1 MSKPIFIMLDTET
14 TSLNT
19 REALPWQ
26 VGFIVFD
33 SNFHTI
39 LTYSGSSPLPTN
51 LWDAGTLDWA
61 KNTYGDEYLAEHAAI
76 VTDNA
81 ADRLCLLG
89 AWGQMIS
96 EVMNALQMVTTANS
110 KENVYLICNHVEFDW
125 SVLLNAQ
132 AKAGITKNSF
142 EKIIHYRNKLDLQ
155 SLCIGSACARGY
167 SYSAMYKDFKAYMA
181 SCGKDKVVH
190 RAVEDCESQ
199 IEMLRFFF
207 DSLDALVKVGD

>member
-1 MSKPIFIMLDTET
+1 MSKPVFIMLDTET
-14 TSLNT
+14 TSLDT
-19 REALPWQ
+19 RVALPWQ

-39 LTYSGSSPLPTN
+39 LTYEKSSPLPSN

-61 KNTYGDEYLAEHAAI
+61 TNQYGPENIEKAAMLA
-76 VTDNA
+76 DNA
-81 ADRLCLLG
+81 ADRLCLMG
-89 AWGQMIS
+89 QWGQMIS
-96 EVMNALQMVTTANS
+96 EVMNALQMVVATNG

-155 SLCIGSACARGY
+155 SLCISSTGLKNY
-167 SYSAMYKDFKAYMA
+167 HESYNDFKAYA
-181 SCGKDKVVH
+181 GK
-190 RAVEDCESQ
+190 AVAHTALEDCASQ
-199 IEMLRFFF
+199 IKMLRFFEVPLENLF
-207 DSLDALVKVGD
+207 KV

>member
-33 SNFHTI
+33 SSFHTV

-81 ADRLCLLG
+81 SDRLCLLG

-96 EVMNALQMVTTANS
+96 EVMNALQMVVAANS

-155 SLCIGSACARGY
+155 SLCIGATRLKNY
-167 SYSAMYKDFKAYMA
+167 HESYNDYKAYA
-181 SCGKDKVVH
+181 GKPVSHK
-190 RAVEDCESQ
+190 ALEDCESQ
-199 IEMLRFFF
+199 IKMLQFFEVPLENLF
-207 DSLDALVKVGD
+207 KV

>member
-33 SNFHTI
+33 STFHTL
-39 LTYSGSSPLPTN
+39 LTYSASSPLPAN
-51 LWDAGTLDWA
+51 LWDKGTLEWA
-61 KNTYGDEYLAEHAAI
+61 KNTYGDEYLADHAAI

-81 ADRLCLLG
+81 ADRLCLMG

-96 EVMNALQMVTTANS
+96 EVMNALQMVTAANG

-155 SLCIGSACARGY
+155 SLCIGTCLRKGY
-167 SYSAMYKDFKAYMA
+167 YEIYNDYKTYTKKPVSHKAL
-181 SCGKDKVVH
+181 
-190 RAVEDCESQ
+190 EDCEGQ
-199 IEMLRFFF
+199 IKMLQFFEVPLENLF
-207 DSLDALVKVGD
+207 KV

>member
-26 VGFIVFD
+26 VGLIVFD
-33 SNFHTI
+33 STFHTI
-39 LTYSGSSPLPTN
+39 LTYQCSSPLPTN
-51 LWDAGTLDWA
+51 LWDASTLDWA
-61 KNTYGDEYLAEHAAI
+61 KNTYGEEYVYDNAA
-76 VTDNA
+76 DDSPNA
-81 ADRLCLLG
+81 ADRLCLIG

-96 EVMNALQMVTTANS
+96 EVMNALQMVTAANG

-155 SLCIGSACARGY
+155 SLCIASTGVKNY
-167 SYSAMYKDFKAYMA
+167 HESYNDYKAYA
-181 SCGKDKVVH
+181 GKPVSHK
-190 RAVEDCESQ
+190 ALEDCESQ
-199 IEMLRFFF
+199 IKMLQFFEVPLENLF
-207 DSLDALVKVGD
+207 RV